1 MGNYMGK
8 AMEDNFRKN
17 QEFMKEMQAV
27 TLQRQIQM
35 QNQMRERMAA
45 AQVAREIDRK
55 STWTSSNLPCR
66 QMNQLNINICELQ

>member
-27 TLQRQIQM
+27 TVQRQIQM

-45 AQVAREIDRK
+45 TQVAMARER
-55 STWTSSNLPCR
+55 
-66 QMNQLNINICELQ
+66 INWFGSFYVLATIGMIKV